1 MINLFFRRCLR
12 PLVSLL
18 VIFPLAA
25 WAHYPVMDC
34 SREGEEIVCQVG
46 FSDGTLAQG
55 QAVVVYSYED
65 EELARTVADGSSVA
79 RFAWQ
84 AGEFYIQFD
93 AGHEDPA
100 EFDYV
105 EF

>member
-1 MINLFFRRCLR
+1 MTKRLIQSCL
-12 PLVSLL
+12 LL
-18 VIFPLAA
+18 LAVTSFSA

-34 SREGEEIVCQVG
+34 SRDGEAIACQVG

-55 QAVVVYSYED
+55 QEVVIYSYYD
-65 EELARTVADGSSVA
+65 EELARSVADGSSVA
-79 RFAWQ
+79 HFSRPE
-84 AGEFYIQFD
+84 GEFYIQFD

>member
-1 MINLFFRRCLR
+1 MTKQLFK
-12 PLVSLL
+12 SGLL
-18 VIFPLAA
+18 LLAATSFTA

-34 SREGEEIVCQVG
+34 SRDGKAIACQVG

-55 QAVVVYSYED
+55 QEVVIYSYED
-65 EELARTVADGSSVA
+65 EELARSVTDGSSVA
-79 RFAWQ
+79 RFDWPE
-84 AGEFYIQFD
+84 GEFYIQFD

>member
-1 MINLFFRRCLR
+1 MTKQLIRAGLA
-12 PLVSLL
+12 LL
-18 VIFPLAA
+18 AMASFSA

-34 SREGEEIVCQVG
+34 SREGEKIACQVG

-55 QAVVVYSYED
+55 QEVVIYSYDD
-65 EELARTVADGSSVA
+65 EELARSAADGSSVA
-79 RFAWQ
+79 RFNWPK
-84 AGEFYIQFD
+84 GEFYIQFD

>member
-1 MINLFFRRCLR
+1 MTKQLIRTYLLVLASLLAAV
-12 PLVSLL
+12 PLV
-18 VIFPLAA
+18 A

-65 EELARTVADGSSVA
+65 KELAKTVADGSSVA
-79 RFAWQ
+79 RFPWQ
-84 AGEFYIQFD
+84 EGEFYIQFD

>member
-1 MINLFFRRCLR
+1 MIKHLIRAG
-12 PLVSLL
+12 LL
-18 VIFPLAA
+18 LLAA
-25 WAHYPVMDC
+25 TSSTVWAHYPVMDC
-34 SREGEEIVCQVG
+34 NRDGKAIACQVG

-55 QAVVVYSYED
+55 QEVVIYSYED
-65 EELARTVADGSSVA
+65 EELARSVTDGSSVA
-79 RFAWQ
+79 RFDWQ
-84 AGEFYIQFD
+84 EGEFYIQFD

>member
-1 MINLFFRRCLR
+1 MIKQLIRTGLM
-12 PLVSLL
+12 L
-18 VIFPLAA
+18 LAA
-25 WAHYPVMDC
+25 TSVTTWAHYPVMDC
-34 SREGEEIVCQVG
+34 SREGEAIACQVG

-55 QAVVVYSYED
+55 QAVVIYSYDD
-65 EELARTVADGSSVA
+65 EELARSVTDGSSVA
-79 RFAWQ
+79 RFDWPE
-84 AGEFYIQFD
+84 GEFYIQFD